1 MGIPPILMYHR
12 IGHRPGDGN
21 TVSPE
26 RFELQLQYL
35 EDHGFTS
42 LGLTEWHHLVHSGQ
56 TVPSKAVILTFDD
69 GYRDNWELAAPLL
82 ARYGAKATVF
92 MVAEGIG
99 RKNSWESVDSRR
111 DAELMNGEDL
121 RDWIRQGFEVGS
133 HGMSHARVTELSEE
147 KLRYELVESKK
158 TLEDIVGV
166 EVPFFCYPHG
176 NFDEVAKSAIQE
188 AGYLGAVA
196 IVEGTRWDQIDW
208 YALPRLRVSDRDEPG
223 IFRWKVSALHSWMG
237 RARQWEKNVKK
248 IIKK

>member
-1 MGIPPILMYHR
+1 MKIPPILMYHR

-35 EDHGFTS
+35 EDHGFTF
-42 LGLTEWHHLVHSGQ
+42 LGLAEWYNLVHLGQ

-92 MVAEGIG
+92 MVAAGIG
-99 RKNSWESVDSRR
+99 QKNSWESVDSRR
-111 DAELMNGEDL
+111 DAELMSGEDL

-133 HGMSHARVTELSEE
+133 HGMSHVRVTGLSAE
-147 KLRYELVESKK
+147 KLRYELAESKK
-158 TLEDIVGV
+158 ILEDVIGT

-176 NFDEVAKSAIQE
+176 NFDEPAKSAIQE

-196 IVEGTRWDQIDW
+196 IVEGTCWDQIDW

-223 IFRWKVSALHSWMG
+223 IFRWKVSSLHSWMG

-248 IIKK
+248 VIRR